1 MVEGKNNVE
10 ATITELVKAFPAAF
24 TLDSLQVR
32 PLKLGIKDDI
42 YARSD
47 MSRRR
52 ITAALRTYCSSANY
66 LAACTEGAVRV
77 DLAGEP
83 AGSVTGAEAEHAVQ
97 ALALLSKITA
107 KRVGKAAAAPRRTKP
122 PEAIKR
128 HHSSLTAAAVPD
140 QSKTIS
146 KGKPATVLAT
156 PGPGRL
162 SLDDLRKAAAA
173 RKSGR

>member
-1 MVEGKNNVE
+1 MVEGKRNLE

-24 TLDSLQVR
+24 TLDSSQVR

-47 MSRRR
+47 MSHRR
-52 ITAALRTYCSSANY
+52 ITAALRIYCGSASY

-83 AGSVTGAEAEHAVQ
+83 AGSVIGAEVEHAVQ
-97 ALALLSKITA
+97 ALSLLSKITA
-107 KRVGKAAAAPRRTKP
+107 KRVSKAAAAPRGTKP
-122 PEAIKR
+122 EATKR
-128 HHSSLTAAAVPD
+128 KLSSLPAARVPD

-146 KGKPATVLAT
+146 KGKPATA
-156 PGPGRL
+156 PAKSGPRPL

-173 RKSGR
+173 RKFGR